1 MGPSGAG
8 CSVRKRPTG
17 KGAPEDPLADLLT
30 KLLSVPKAEIDRLE
44 AERPKRSKR
53 GKKPAA

>member
-1 MGPSGAG
+1 M
-8 CSVRKRPTG
+8 RKRPTG